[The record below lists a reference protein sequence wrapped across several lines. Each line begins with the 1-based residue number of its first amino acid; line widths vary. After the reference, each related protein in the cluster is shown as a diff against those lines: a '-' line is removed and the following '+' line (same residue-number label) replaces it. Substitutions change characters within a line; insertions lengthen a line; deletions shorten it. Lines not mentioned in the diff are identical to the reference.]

1 MLLILFC
8 HNKGEEEEESERTI
22 GEDGQCKRATRSSD
36 NGEDRLVN
44 DRGGGR
50 VEDETWC
57 PTIACCLPPTSDRM
71 VSFDH
76 KILHGDMVA
85 RSRMIIDTQRAGAQQ
100 PAGGAGED
108 RRDG

>member
-1 MLLILFC
+1 
-8 HNKGEEEEESERTI
+8 
-22 GEDGQCKRATRSSD
+22 
-36 NGEDRLVN
+36 
-44 DRGGGR
+44 
-50 VEDETWC
+50 
-57 PTIACCLPPTSDRM
+57 M

-108 RRDG
+108 RRDGWSHTDVTGWCGGQDFETTESTG